1 MISSV
6 HTRTITV
13 NQSGVARFLVE
24 NEGTGI
30 LNEMRAK
37 FQICITLNDIP
48 WAPLQN
54 LVIDLSNSPIISYF
68 FVPVLKPLICS

>member
-6 HTRTITV
+6 WTTTITV

-24 NEGTGI
+24 TEGTGI

-37 FQICITLNDIP
+37 FQICITLNNVP

-54 LVIDLSNSPIISYF
+54 QVIERWDTDLPLFHILVYI
-68 FVPVLKPLICS
+68 